1 MALLCGAVC
10 FVGSRAFIPWQC
22 GLLRFPTHV
31 AKCRVMNGPPGLRW
45 LCLLLL
51 IDEGLVGVY
60 AGVPGPGGFDLDAA
74 RDSREPVAVAAPWP
88 VFGVFDE
95 ARLDRVAVEIAK
107 LLVEFG
113 AREDVEVVVAA
124 LPELR
129 AVTLELLRCLR
140 LQGAENFF

>member
-1 MALLCGAVC
+1 MPQSARHEWATRALVL
-10 FVGSRAFIPWQC
+10 
-22 GLLRFPTHV
+22 GLFLI
-31 AKCRVMNGPPGLRW
+31 
-45 LCLLLL
+45 L
-51 IDEGLVGVY
+51 IDEGLVGVC

-74 RDSREPVAVAAPWP
+74 WDAGEPVAVAAPWP

-113 AREDVEVVVAA
+113 AGEDVEVVVAA

-129 AVTLELLRCLR
+129 AVTL
-140 LQGAENFF
+140 